1 MPEAS
6 EAIAFLWSVGVLA
19 AVTALA
25 YMPPA
30 IGG

>member
-1 MPEAS
+1 MNEAS
-6 EAIAFLWSVGVLA
+6 EALAFIWSIGVLA

-25 YMPPA
+25 YMPA